1 MSMLRPLASVIALL
15 TVCTAA
21 LPAAAQ
27 SYPRARGN
35 GHHHP
40 TVILGDRVRIGVPTS
55 VIIEGRGYY
64 NRQAYPQPNS
74 QVIIVQPQPAY
85 YPQSTCTTSVIGS
98 PIPTPYA
105 RDSVTGA
112 ICH

>member
-1 MSMLRPLASVIALL
+1 MSILRPLASSISLL
-15 TVCTAA
+15 TVVCATA
-21 LPAAAQ
+21 LSAAAQ
-27 SYPRARGN
+27 FHPQAGGN
-35 GHHHP
+35 GHLSSR
-40 TVILGDRVRIGVPTS
+40 VILGDRVQIGNPHA

-64 NRQAYPQPNS
+64 NQTNS
-74 QVIIVQPQPAY
+74 RIIIIQPQPYY

-112 ICH
+112 ICR

>member
-1 MSMLRPLASVIALL
+1 MSMLRLLASAITLL
-15 TVCTAA
+15 TVCSAAMPATA
-21 LPAAAQ
+21 Q
-27 SYPRARGN
+27 FYPRARGN
-35 GHHHP
+35 GHHP
-40 TVILGDRVRIGVPTS
+40 SVILGDRVQIGVPSS

-64 NRQAYPQPNS
+64 LYPRQNS
-74 QVIIVQPQPAY
+74 QTIIVQPQPSY